1 MHLSS
6 KAVVCSALGL
16 ALIGAACR
24 PDSRRLTPAARQPDP
39 APPSLQAV
47 AADSPAQPVPTT
59 PAFSPATLIRN
70 LRSWCAETDPLKQD
84 ALLKE
89 LLAGVTDANVADI
102 VRTLSPD
109 LLATPFG
116 EIILKR
122 WASLDHLAA
131 AKWIEALPGGASELQ
146 AGLVTYGWLAE
157 HGDELHAYVDA
168 LPPGTW
174 RNQVITAATNDALL
188 LKNGPAAVSLLLRL
202 PSASQRNEM
211 LGWASTQWAM
221 QAPDRAAEWVGTVSD
236 PGLQAKL
243 FGAVAIGYAWTKPE
257 KAAELLLSSGLDTDA
272 DLTPVKSV
280 MNIWGA
286 KDPAAA
292 ATWACS
298 QLKGETQRQAI
309 RCAVTA
315 WGNQD
320 LGAANKWI
328 ERLPAGDLRSQ
339 AERTA
344 AKVTAARDG
353 QEISDE

>member
-1 MHLSS
+1 MRLSS
-6 KAVVCSALGL
+6 KAAGCCVLVLT
-16 ALIGAACR
+16 LIGTACR
-24 PDSRRLTPAARQPDP
+24 PDAPRSSPAVSHPDP
-39 APPSLQAV
+39 APAANSPSL
-47 AADSPAQPVPTT
+47 PAPTK

-70 LRSWCAETDPLKQD
+70 LRNWCAETDPIKQD

-89 LLAGVTDANVADI
+89 LLAVVTDANVADI

-116 EIILKR
+116 EIVLKR

-131 AKWIEALPGGASELQ
+131 AKWLETLPGGACEFQ

-157 HGDELHAYVDA
+157 HADELHAYVDA

-174 RNQVITAATNDALL
+174 RNQVITAASNDALL
-188 LKNGPAAVSLLLRL
+188 LKNGPVAVSLLLRL
-202 PSASQRNEM
+202 PPASQRNEM

-221 QAPDRAAEWVGTVSD
+221 QNPDRAAEWVGTVND
-236 PGLQAKL
+236 PGLQGKL
-243 FGAVAIGYAWTKPE
+243 FGAVAIGYAWSKPE
-257 KAAELLLSSGLDTDA
+257 KAAELLRSSGLDADT

-286 KDPAAA
+286 KDPGAAA
-292 ATWACS
+292 NWAWTK
-298 QLKGETQRQAI
+298 LKGETQRQAI

-320 LGAANKWI
+320 LAAANKWI
-328 ERLPAGDLRSQ
+328 EHLPEGDTRSQ
-339 AERTA
+339 AERTV
-344 AKVTAARDG
+344 AKVTAARSG
-353 QEISDE
+353 QEMSDE

>member
-1 MHLSS
+1 MHLLS
-6 KAVVCSALGL
+6 KARCCVLGL
-16 ALIGAACR
+16 AMMGTACR
-24 PDSRRLTPAARQPDP
+24 PGSTLPVPAASRVGPAPTSRQTPAA
-39 APPSLQAV
+39 
-47 AADSPAQPVPTT
+47 DSTSSRRPTQPV
-59 PAFSPATLIRN
+59 FSPSALIRN
-70 LRSWCAETDPLKQD
+70 LRNWCAETDPLKQD

-89 LLAGVTDANVADI
+89 LLAGVTDANVAAI

-116 EIILKR
+116 EIVLKR

-131 AKWIEALPGGASELQ
+131 AKWIETLPGGASELQ

-157 HGDELHAYVDA
+157 HRDELHAYVDA
-168 LPPGTW
+168 LSPGTW

-188 LKNGPAAVSLLLRL
+188 LKNGPEAVSLLLRL
-202 PSASQRNEM
+202 PPAGQRNEM

-236 PGLQAKL
+236 PGLQGKL

-257 KAAELLLSSGLDTDA
+257 KAAELLLSSGLDADT

-280 MNIWGA
+280 MNIWSA

-292 ATWACS
+292 ATWACT
-298 QLKGETQRQAI
+298 QLKGETQRQAV

-315 WGNQD
+315 WGNHD
-320 LGAANKWI
+320 LAAAKKWI
-328 ERLPAGDLRSQ
+328 ESLPAGDLRSQ

-344 AKVTAARDG
+344 AKVTAARAG